1 MYSSKCRGGA
11 GSAGVQDE
19 RTTNDAGGGQVR
31 VIDFDDRRV
40 DDRRS
45 GDRQSGDRQANG
57 RRSSNRPANGQQ
69 ADDRQANGRQPDH
82 RQTNDRQSDDGQD
95 NDWLAANQFTVVE
108 NRRERRPD
116 VVLFVNGLPLAVI
129 ELKNPADESATL
141 WSAHRQLQ
149 TCKAEIPSLF
159 AFNAALIV
167 SDGLEARIGTLTAG
181 REWFK
186 PWRTIT
192 GEALADP
199 HLPQLQVMLEG
210 VCAPRRFLALVRDFI
225 VFEDGRGSGR
235 GASGGNDGSGG
246 GGSSGSDGSSGGSDS
261 EASGGAVCGVGG
273 LSLWRLGASMA
284 ARLRVGEA
292 AISPESEPAATT
304 FCRFLAD
311 LGRWQGTVP
320 AAAVTPMRWGGGDIV

>member
-11 GSAGVQDE
+11 GSAGVRDE
-19 RTTNDAGGGQVR
+19 RTTKDAGDGQVR
-31 VIDFDDRRV
+31 VIDFDDRQAG
-40 DDRRS
+40 DRRS
-45 GDRQSGDRQANG
+45 S
-57 RRSSNRPANGQQ
+57 
-69 ADDRQANGRQPDH
+69 DRQANGRQPDH
-82 RQTNDRQSDDGQD
+82 RQTNDRQSDDGQA
-95 NDWLAANQFTVVE
+95 NDWLAINQFTVVE

-167 SDGLEARIGTLTAG
+167 SDRLEARIGTLTAG

-225 VFEDGRGSGR
+225 VFEDGGGSDG
-235 GASGGNDGSGG
+235 GSGGNDGSGG

-261 EASGGAVCGVGG
+261 GASGGAVCGVGG

-284 ARLRVGEA
+284 ARQRVGEA

>member
-11 GSAGVQDE
+11 GSAGVRDE

-31 VIDFDDRRV
+31 VIDFDDRQAG
-40 DDRRS
+40 DRRS
-45 GDRQSGDRQANG
+45 SDRQANG

-69 ADDRQANGRQPDH
+69 TDDRQANGRQPDH
-82 RQTNDRQSDDGQD
+82 RQTSDRQSDDGQA
-95 NDWLAANQFTVVE
+95 NDWLAINQFTVVE

-225 VFEDGRGSGR
+225 VFEDGGGSDG
-235 GASGGNDGSGG
+235 GSGGNDGSGG

-261 EASGGAVCGVGG
+261 GASGGAVCGVGG

-284 ARLRVGEA
+284 ARQRVGEA